1 MPGGEALKRYVLT
14 ADEVQDVHP
23 ARLGDDAC
31 IAVRGA
37 YGETG
42 DVLDDELRA
51 VAGVPAV
58 ISGAAACT
66 VVRRLGEHIALAGE
80 LDHRIRCDGI
90 EELVHGRDLCHRPAV
105 LGLRRGS
112 LWRLCL
118 RRGGVGSLAAGGK
131 GEEHYRRYH

>member
-42 DVLDDELRA
+42 DVFDDKLRA

-66 VVRRLGEHIALAGE
+66 VVRRLGEHIALAGK
-80 LDHRIRCDGI
+80 LDHRIRRDGI
-90 EELVHGRDLCHRPAV
+90 EELVHSRDLYHRPAV
-105 LGLRRGS
+105 L
-112 LWRLCL
+112 CF

-131 GEEHYRRYH
+131 GEEHYRRDH